1 MDNKKETCNKF
12 NFWPYFAKHKLA
24 IGFYIF
30 IMLIQTALDLIFSIF
45 IAGIIETVANG
56 FYYLAIQKFLIL
68 LSIQVFANILSYTQ
82 DMISFRFSNKIVN
95 SMRVDIA
102 CQAFKITDR
111 SYTDHSTS
119 NFTQRIAS
127 DPKTIYDKLDMFLWN
142 IQSILSI
149 MLIIIYIFIISPFVG
164 GIGVIGIALV
174 IVLER
179 IRKSKFKKNMKL
191 SHAKNEQAN
200 ALLNEIIRSQKDI
213 KSLNLEN
220 KLRNSVINLTNESAK
235 QNIKT
240 STINRTFRVFTN
252 ILIHT
257 MSCAMMLTALYIMNK
272 GLLTLSAF
280 MIVYNNRY
288 QIRNMASVLSDVF
301 GFAAD
306 IELSV
311 SRISELYED
320 DEYGIDKF
328 GTKELKNIQGEIEFK
343 NVGFGYIEYKEK
355 TEAEIKEEIKQNKKN
370 KIKTRVKTR
379 VAIGKKQ
386 VFNNINFKVEPNTS
400 VAFVGKS
407 GSGKTTILNLISKMY
422 EADKGKVLIDG
433 VDVKKLSKDTLRSSI
448 SLVNQFP
455 YIFDMTIKENMLLA
469 KPDATDEEINIA
481 VKEAALDDFIETL
494 PNGLDTKVGESGIKL
509 SGGQKQRVAI
519 ARAML
524 RKSSIV
530 IFDESTSS
538 LDNIAQ
544 AQIKKSIDNIKGKS
558 TIVIVAHRL
567 STIKNVDKIFFLEEG
582 EIIDSGTFK
591 ELYKRNKNFKQIFLA
606 ENI

>member
-1 MDNKKETCNKF
+1 MKSKEKASKKF

-24 IGFYIF
+24 IGFNIF
-30 IMLIQTALDLIFSIF
+30 IMIIQIALDLIFSIF
-45 IAGIIETVANG
+45 VAGIIETVATG
-56 FYYLAIQKFLIL
+56 AYDVAIQKFVIL
-68 LSIQVFANILSYTQ
+68 LGIHVFANILSYTQ

-95 SMRVDIA
+95 AMRVDIA

-111 SYTDHSTS
+111 AYTDHSTS

-127 DPKTIYDKLDMFLWN
+127 DPKTIYDKLEMFLWN

-164 GIGVIGIALV
+164 GIGVVGIGLV

-179 IRKSKFKKNMKL
+179 IRKNKFKKNMKI

-235 QNIKT
+235 QNVKT
-240 STINRTFRVFTN
+240 STTNRTFRFFTN
-252 ILIHT
+252 ILINAIA
-257 MSCAMMLTALYIMNK
+257 CAMMLTALYVMSK

-288 QIRNMASVLSDVF
+288 QIRNMATVLSDVF

-311 SRISELYED
+311 SRISELFED
-320 DEYGIDKF
+320 DEYSLDKF
-328 GTKELKNIQGEIEFK
+328 GKKTLKNVQGEIEFK
-343 NVGFGYIEYKEK
+343 KVAFGYIEYKDK
-355 TEAEIKEEIKQNKKN
+355 TPEQIKAEIKHNKKN
-370 KIKTRVKTR
+370 KIKARVKTR
-379 VAIGKKQ
+379 EVIGKKQ
-386 VFNNINFKVEPNTS
+386 VFKDISFKIEQNTS

-422 EADKGKVLIDG
+422 EADKGKILIDG
-433 VDVKKLSKDTLRSSI
+433 VDVKNLSKDTLRNSI

-469 KPDATDEEINIA
+469 KPDATDEEIDMA

-524 RKSSIV
+524 RRSSII

-558 TIVIVAHRL
+558 TVVIVAHRL

-582 EIIDSGTFK
+582 EIVDSGTFK
-591 ELYKRNKNFKQIFLA
+591 ELYKRNKSFKQIFLA